1 MSETQANQPS
11 PNSKTRMRSPAYPF
25 FGLGEAIKKARDLWD
40 AQRNGE
46 GHLDSVVHA
55 LGYNG
60 RNGASL
66 RAIAALNHFGLT
78 EESGS
83 KDNRRIRLTDL
94 AQDIIHLPDED
105 EKKVSSLKKAALM
118 PTIHQ
123 VLWERYQ
130 STLPSDATIK
140 SFLIRDKSYNES
152 ATLDVIKNYR
162 ESFDIAKLGD
172 LIELNPSAPKDVNE
186 VKPPIPETSSITTA
200 TVPQRSH
207 SSIDQAET
215 PLSRAAPIS
224 QELPIL
230 VDHGQ
235 VARIPFPMSEEAF
248 DLLIGTL
255 NLWKKK
261 LVQPPSQ

>member
-1 MSETQANQPS
+1 MSEPQTNQPT
-11 PNSKTRMRSPAYPF
+11 PNAKTRMRSPAYPF

-40 AQRNGE
+40 AQRKGE

-105 EKKVSSLKKAALM
+105 EKKLSSMKKAALM

-123 VLWERYQ
+123 ILWERYQ
-130 STLPSDATIK
+130 STLPIDAIMK
-140 SFLIRDKSYNES
+140 SFLVRDKSYNES

-162 ESFDIAKLGD
+162 ESFSLAKLGD
-172 LIELNPSAPKDVNE
+172 LVKPNPGDFEDVDE
-186 VKPPIPETSSITTA
+186 VKPPMPERSAIAATTA
-200 TVPQRSH
+200 PQRSIP
-207 SSIDQAET
+207 SADQPET
-215 PLSRAAPIS
+215 PLSRVALLS

-261 LVQPPSQ
+261 LVQSPSR

>member
-1 MSETQANQPS
+1 VRCNGFLDQHLVISRWRWS
-11 PNSKTRMRSPAYPF
+11 
-25 FGLGEAIKKARDLWD
+25 
-40 AQRNGE
+40 RNLA
-46 GHLDSVVHA
+46 HP
-55 LGYNG
+55 
-60 RNGASL
+60 
-66 RAIAALNHFGLT
+66 I
-78 EESGS
+78 
-83 KDNRRIRLTDL
+83 

-105 EKKVSSLKKAALM
+105 EKKICSLKKAALM

-123 VLWERYQ
+123 ILWKRYQ
-130 STLPSDATIK
+130 STLPGDAIIK
-140 SFLIRDKSYNES
+140 SFLILDKSYTEA

-162 ESFDIAKLGD
+162 ESFDMAKLGD
-172 LIELNPSAPKDVNE
+172 LIELNPSAPNDVDE
-186 VKPPIPETSSITTA
+186 VKPPIPETSPITTA
-200 TVPQRSH
+200 TAPQISH
-207 SSIDQAET
+207 SSTVQLET
-215 PLSRAAPIS
+215 PLSRAAPMS

>member
-1 MSETQANQPS
+1 MSEPQTNQPIS
-11 PNSKTRMRSPAYPF
+11 NSKTRMRSPAYPF

-40 AQRNGE
+40 AQRKGE

-123 VLWERYQ
+123 ILWERYQ
-130 STLPSDATIK
+130 SSLPSDGIIK

-152 ATLDVIKNYR
+152 ATLDVINNYR
-162 ESFDIAKLGD
+162 ESFNLAKLGD
-172 LIELNPSAPKDVNE
+172 FIEPNLSDSEGVGE
-186 VKPPIPETSSITTA
+186 VKPPLPERSASA
-200 TVPQRSH
+200 TIPQRSIL
-207 SSIDQAET
+207 STVEPET
-215 PLSRAAPIS
+215 PLIRTSPIS

-261 LVQPPSQ
+261 LVQPPSH

>member
-1 MSETQANQPS
+1 MSEPQVNHSNSS
-11 PNSKTRMRSPAYPF
+11 PKTRMRSPAYPF
-25 FGLGEAIKKARDLWD
+25 FGLGEAIIKARDLWD
-40 AQRNGE
+40 AQRNGG

-83 KDNRRIRLTDL
+83 KDNRRIRLSDL
-94 AQDIIHLPDED
+94 AKDIIHLPDED

-130 STLPSDATIK
+130 STLPSDAIIK
-140 SFLIRDKSYNES
+140 SFLIRDKSYTES

-162 ESFDIAKLGD
+162 ESFNIAKLGD
-172 LIELNPSAPKDVNE
+172 LVELNPSDPTDVDE
-186 VKPPIPETSSITTA
+186 VKPPIPETSAITTA
-200 TVPQRSH
+200 ILPQQSH
-207 SSIDQAET
+207 SSIVQAET
-215 PLSRAAPIS
+215 PLLRTAPIS

-230 VDHGQ
+230 VDHGL